1 MATPAT
7 APPLNCSCCPDP
19 GEPSKGINYDRTDKT
34 LRPLRNQGPMP
45 AVATGVK
52 GRGSGMKQKA
62 VSGAPT
68 PSRTQA

>member
-19 GEPSKGINYDRTDKT
+19 GEPSKGINFDRSDKT
-34 LRPLRNQGPMP
+34 LRPLRSQGAMP

-52 GRGSGMKQKA
+52 GRAPSMKQKA
-62 VSGAPT
+62 VAGAPT